1 MAGTS
6 PAMTDQNVKLIGDGE
21 VISLLVMEGDG
32 IGPEI
37 CGATLNVLRAADRRF
52 ELKLGFTTATIGF
65 AALKA
70 QGTTCPDAAIAAAKA
85 ADGVILGPVSHNEYP
100 PVAQG
105 GLNPS
110 GEMRKRLDLYANI
123 RPARTRGGFPPRCGS
138 AVDLVIARE
147 NTEGFYADR
156 SMHLGPG
163 EFMPTPDLALAVRKI
178 TRHGCTRI
186 AETAFTLAQRR
197 RKKVTAVHK
206 ANVLRVS
213 EGLFLESVRAVAAR
227 FPDVAYEE
235 RLVDAMTALLVRDA
249 SPFDVIVTTNMFG
262 DILSDLASEI
272 AGSLGLAASLN
283 ASAEHAVAQAQ
294 HGSAPDIAGK
304 DLANPAS
311 LIGSAAMLIA
321 WLGERRG
328 EERLRLAAD
337 AIEAALDRAIAEPK
351 WRTRDLAGPFGT
363 AAFGE
368 RVAALVAE
376 A

>member
-1 MAGTS
+1 MANRTH
-6 PAMTDQNVKLIGDGE
+6 
-21 VISLLVMEGDG
+21 LVVMPGDG

-37 CGATLNVLRAADRRF
+37 MAATLHVVREVDRLISLGLTF
-52 ELKLGFTTATIGF
+52 EEVPIGF
-65 AALKA
+65 PALKA
-70 QGTTCPDAAIAAAKA
+70 HGSPLPDSSFEAGKR
-85 ADGVILGPVSHNEYP
+85 ADGVILGPVSHNDYP

-123 RPARTRGGFPPRCGS
+123 RPARTRGGFPPRRGS

-213 EGLFLESVRAVAAR
+213 EGLFLDCVRAVAAR

-249 SPFDVIVTTNMFG
+249 SPYDVIVTTNMFG

-351 WRTRDLAGPFGT
+351 WRTRDLGGPLGT

-376 A
+376 T

>member
-1 MAGTS
+1 
-6 PAMTDQNVKLIGDGE
+6 
-21 VISLLVMEGDG
+21 VIQLLVMEGDG

-37 CGATLNVLRAADRRF
+37 CAATLDVLRAADRRF
-52 ELKLGFTTATIGF
+52 ELKLDFTTATIGF

-110 GEMRKRLDLYANI
+110 GEMRRRLDLYANI
-123 RPARTRGGFPPRCGS
+123 RPARTRGGFPARCGS
-138 AVDLVIARE
+138 PVDLVIARE

-186 AETAFTLAQRR
+186 AETAFALALQR

-227 FPDVAYEE
+227 FPDIAYEE

-328 EERLRLAAD
+328 EERLQRAAG
-337 AIEAALDRAIAEPK
+337 AIESALDRAIAEPK
-351 WRTRDLAGPFGT
+351 WRTRDLGGPLGT

-376 A
+376 PF